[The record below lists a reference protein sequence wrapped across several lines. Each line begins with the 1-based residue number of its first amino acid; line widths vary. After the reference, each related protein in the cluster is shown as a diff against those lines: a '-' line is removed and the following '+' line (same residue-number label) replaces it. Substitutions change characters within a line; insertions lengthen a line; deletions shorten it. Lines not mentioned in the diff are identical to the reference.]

1 MGLKL
6 IKIGKGLFRSGWLY
20 RKNIN
25 AEHISIFTDI
35 KKKHSA
41 HQITSD
47 VSISETASAASFFLS
62 DGLIVTGNSTGAQA
76 NPRELKEVL
85 AAINIPVLIGSG
97 ITPKNVHEYS
107 EAHGFIVGSYLK
119 RNGKWQ
125 ESMDEEKCKI
135 ISEKI
140 KR

>member
-1 MGLKL
+1 M
-6 IKIGKGLFRSGWLY
+6 
-20 RKNIN
+20 
-25 AEHISIFTDI
+25 
-35 KKKHSA
+35 
-41 HQITSD
+41 TSD

-119 RNGKWQ
+119 RNGNWQ
-125 ESMDEEKCKI
+125 ESMDVEKCLASAGSTGVFVNTWKNI
-135 ISEKI
+135 LKLLGCFA
-140 KR
+140 

>member
-1 MGLKL
+1 M
-6 IKIGKGLFRSGWLY
+6 Y
-20 RKNIN
+20 RKSID
-25 AEHISIFTDI
+25 AEHVSIFTDI

-119 RNGKWQ
+119 RNGNWQ